1 VAQRLKAGERPIADL
16 CPEVAVL
23 FADIVG
29 FTPASSTMAPDEV
42 IAGLNDIFT
51 QFDRMAAEHG
61 LAKVKT
67 IGDAYMVV
75 AGAPEPRPDAV
86 DSLTRM
92 ALEMREATRSMT
104 FGGQRLVMR
113 IGMDVGPVVAGVIG
127 EARFAW
133 DLYGDAVNTAARMES
148 HGVPGQIQVTERFA
162 RRMSAQTPVMRREPL
177 TVKGKGLM
185 TTYLVDV
192 RPDDAPAETGQPSP

>member
-1 VAQRLKAGERPIADL
+1 MTAE
-16 CPEVAVL
+16 
-23 FADIVG
+23 
-29 FTPASSTMAPDEV
+29 EV

-51 QFDRMAAEHG
+51 RFDRLAAAHG

-75 AGAPEPRPDAV
+75 AGAPEARPDAV
-86 DSLTRM
+86 DSLARM
-92 ALEMREATRSMT
+92 ALDMREATRTMT

-162 RRMSAQTPVMRREPL
+162 QRLSETTPVQRREQIV
-177 TVKGKGLM
+177 VKGKGLM

-192 RPDDAPAETGQPSP
+192 DEDDAPSGAFQPSP